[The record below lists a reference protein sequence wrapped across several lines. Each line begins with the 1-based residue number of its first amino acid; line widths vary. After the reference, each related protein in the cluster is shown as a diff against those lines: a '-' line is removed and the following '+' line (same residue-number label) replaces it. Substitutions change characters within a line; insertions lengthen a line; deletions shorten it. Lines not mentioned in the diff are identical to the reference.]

1 MEQFFP
7 LILLVLAFG
16 LLIVLPARQ
25 RKKMAANAQALQ
37 EKLTI
42 GTPVLLTSGLHG
54 TIARIGE
61 GTVDVEIAP
70 GVVATFARPAIM
82 EVRTSDGAV
91 LDATAG
97 EVVPPTDEQ
106 TYPVDGDGD
115 PTDRTR

>member
-7 LILLVLAFG
+7 LILLVLAFA

-37 EKLTI
+37 EKLTV
-42 GTPVLLTSGLHG
+42 GTPVMLTSGLHG
-54 TIARIGE
+54 TVAGLGE

-82 EVRTSDGAV
+82 EVRTPDGAV
-91 LDATAG
+91 LDAAAG
-97 EVVPPTDEQ
+97 EVVPPTAERQ
-106 TYPVDGDGD
+106 GIVDGDGD
-115 PTDRTR
+115 PSDRNR